1 MFTFML
7 IGDYPQ
13 PLVDPF
19 VLWHQGY
26 RLVYRRKSVNRI
38 THQRKCLKASAA
50 RGIFVLFFFFF
61 FFLYAYGFVQ
71 ELSYAHVGMGSSQMV
86 N

>member
-50 RGIFVLFFFFF
+50 RGIFVLLLNVFF
-61 FFLYAYGFVQ
+61 FFLLYFK
-71 ELSYAHVGMGSSQMV
+71 HT
-86 N
+86 